1 MKLTVN
7 LPNTPYDILI
17 QRGRLAQTGA
27 WVKELWKPQ
36 KIAIITDDHVGS
48 LYRETV
54 QSSLEQAGFET
65 IVFEFPEGEAS
76 KNLDTVNQ
84 SIRISRKKWYDTK

>member
-17 QRGRLAQTGA
+17 QRGSLAQTGA

-65 IVFEFPEGEAS
+65 IVLNFQKVKPQ
-76 KNLDTVNQ
+76 NLDTVNQ
-84 SIRISRKKWYDTK
+84 AYEFLVKMV